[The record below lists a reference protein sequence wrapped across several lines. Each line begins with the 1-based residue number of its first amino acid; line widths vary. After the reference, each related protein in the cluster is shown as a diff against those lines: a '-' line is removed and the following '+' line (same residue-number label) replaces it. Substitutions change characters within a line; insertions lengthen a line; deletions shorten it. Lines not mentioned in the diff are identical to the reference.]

1 MKKIFLLGLF
11 LLTSCATVPVPREFA
26 YKPMQTNQYLLASW
40 QKITDSSSPIRIY
53 LEGDGKAFDYRG
65 LPTQNPT
72 PKNKFLRNMAFSDP
86 HANVVYLARP
96 CQFVQDPHCKVED
109 WTVGRFSE
117 QIVEDTAL
125 AIKQISQDR
134 EIVLIGYSGG
144 ALLSGLLITRHPELK
159 IQKWI
164 TIAGLLNHTD
174 WTQYWGDTP
183 LYLSLDLQT
192 LPTVEQQHF
201 AGARDKVIPLELSKK
216 WVGKNNL
223 AILPHATHNKGFTC
237 NF

>member
-1 MKKIFLLGLF
+1 MKKLFLLGLF

-40 QKITDSSSPIRIY
+40 QKITDSSSSIRIY

-96 CQFVQDPHCKVED
+96 CQFVQDSHCKVED

-117 QIVEDTAL
+117 QIVDGGSTFVWSPYHQASRIKNTKVDYDCRLIKSYRLDTILGRYA
-125 AIKQISQDR
+125 
-134 EIVLIGYSGG
+134 
-144 ALLSGLLITRHPELK
+144 ALL
-159 IQKWI
+159 
-164 TIAGLLNHTD
+164 
-174 WTQYWGDTP
+174 
-183 LYLSLDLQT
+183 
-192 LPTVEQQHF
+192 
-201 AGARDKVIPLELSKK
+201 
-216 WVGKNNL
+216 
-223 AILPHATHNKGFTC
+223 ILRLTNTSFRRATTFC
-237 NF
+237 WS